1 MAFLKGKYFV
11 SEDEKVTKCD
21 TRLNKQERLSKMNV
35 FDNFQDITR
44 SSEIYNTKKN
54 SDKSIK
60 KSTSKYEYKPD
71 ILDFFSEKVVNK
83 NDIVDMVTTP
93 RAIFKGY
100 LCFTAGTLVNT
111 IGGLIKQ
118 EKISNFLKITGCL
131 ASIYGTYNFVKPFLI
146 REEKLTNF
154 KK

>member
-1 MAFLKGKYFV
+1 M
-11 SEDEKVTKCD
+11 
-21 TRLNKQERLSKMNV
+21 KQERLSKMNV
-35 FDNFQDITR
+35 FDNFQNITR
-44 SSEIYNTKKN
+44 SSAIYNTKKN
-54 SDKSIK
+54 NDKQIE
-60 KSTSKYEYKPD
+60 KSAGKYEYKPD
-71 ILDFFSEKVVNK
+71 MLDFFSEKVVNK